1 MSISEFNLH
10 IKPQISNST
19 HSVLIISEINKSY
32 SLYKI
37 NLVDSKINDIP
48 CVTNLLNRALLE
60 IKKINHAAVLIN

>member
-10 IKPQISNST
+10 IKPQTSNST

-37 NLVDSKINDIP
+37 NLADSKINNIP
-48 CVTNLLNRALLE
+48 CVTNPLNRALLE